1 MPQESRGLKRPHA
14 GRYRYAGTKI
24 SHISKDAKVRP
35 LGLLFTTKI
44 SDMQARVKEFNRKK
58 HTAPRSRSL
67 VAGAP
72 ATPATDT
79 SSVSPKLAD
88 KAAAKLVPVSS
99 PVSASKLL
107 PVPLARQ
114 VIKAMYLL
122 YQYKSTDTDAE
133 GGSHPTSR

>member
-1 MPQESRGLKRPHA
+1 MQADTDMQAEYLPAYRTRRYELSTSL
-14 GRYRYAGTKI
+14 GRVSA
-24 SHISKDAKVRP
+24 
-35 LGLLFTTKI
+35 TKI
-44 SDMQARVKEFNRKK
+44 SDVQARVKEFNRKK
-58 HTAPRSRSL
+58 HTTPRSRSL

-79 SSVSPKLAD
+79 S
-88 KAAAKLVPVSS
+88 KAAAKPVPVSS

-122 YQYKSTDTDAE
+122 Y
-133 GGSHPTSR
+133 